1 MFLLYS
7 LVVKSWV
14 SKRLPI
20 IGTRGRSKLLVRS
33 MKYKSVLINGTLRE
47 REMKAKW
54 CESKPKHLYF
64 NIKRMRIWNCITRYK
79 ANANGN
85 DRLICS
91 YEIILWAGF
100 IASHVVRYGTRKSHL
115 RKPIRCVYLCV
126 ILNRQYKLLNR
137 SIINRVF
144 ILTSTLSCQTSGN
157 QIENARI
164 YILSYILSPLAFRTN
179 KNQKENKS
187 CLSQK

>member
-20 IGTRGRSKLLVRS
+20 IGTRGRSMLLVRS

-47 REMKAKW
+47 REMKAK
-54 CESKPKHLYF
+54 CSESKPKHLYF
-64 NIKRMRIWNCITRYK
+64 NIKRMRTWNCIIRFK
-79 ANANGN
+79 ANANRN
-85 DRLICS
+85 DPLICS
-91 YEIILWAGF
+91 YYEIILWAGF
-100 IASHVVRYGTRKSHL
+100 IASHVVRYGTQKSHW
-115 RKPIRCVYLCV
+115 RKPIRRVYLCV

-164 YILSYILSPLAFRTN
+164 YILSYILSPLAFITN

-187 CLSQK
+187 C